1 MSSLSTP
8 ATSGPEPIL
17 LLLDPMARQTDGE
30 SVRIAKDVLCGG
42 TDVKVA
48 YPESPSELDRVL
60 SHRGRRRP
68 VVIGS
73 DLALQRVLQALHRHR
88 ELGADPV
95 GMVPVGRAEDLATA
109 RALGVPGEPVRAA
122 RAVLTGAPRTF
133 DLLVDDGGGVALAGV
148 RITGAGARRMGG
160 RSGGWRS
167 LWAKLAAAEQGNAL
181 TAEAVDHSPRVRV
194 EADGRLLADVHRP
207 VRLVQLSL
215 RCGRGVAGAVTGDGD
230 GGPIGAADGTEDGG
244 AINGPNGAINGVSG
258 VGGGGKGAA
267 HAPADG
273 AGVLE
278 VVVRASGALVRA
290 RAASV
295 SVVGRGFGYEADG
308 HQVGPVRAR
317 TWTVHP
323 GSWGLLLPAA

>member
-8 ATSGPEPIL
+8 ATGGPEPLL
-17 LLLDPMARQTDGE
+17 LLLDPVARQTDGE

-42 TDVKVA
+42 ADVKVV

-73 DLALQRVLQALHRHR
+73 DLALQRVLQALHRQR
-88 ELGADPV
+88 ELGTEPV
-95 GMVPVGRAEDLATA
+95 GMVPVGRAEELAAA

-122 RAVLTGAPRTF
+122 RAVLSGAPRRL
-133 DLLVDDGGGVALAGV
+133 DLLVDDGGGVALGGV
-148 RITGAGARRMGG
+148 RITGGGG
-160 RSGGWRS
+160 RRTVGRTSGWRS
-167 LWAKLAAAEQGNAL
+167 LWAKLAAAEQANAL
-181 TAEAVDHSPRVRV
+181 TPDGADHSPRVRV

-207 VRLVQLSL
+207 VRLVQVTLPS
-215 RCGRGVAGAVTGDGD
+215 GAS
-230 GGPIGAADGTEDGG
+230 DGTGEME
-244 AINGPNGAINGVSG
+244 I
-258 VGGGGKGAA
+258 
-267 HAPADG
+267 
-273 AGVLE
+273 
-278 VVVRASGALVRA
+278 VVRASGALVRA

-308 HQVGPVRAR
+308 HPVGPVRAR

>member
-8 ATSGPEPIL
+8 GTGGPEPLL
-17 LLLDPMARQTDGE
+17 LLLDPAARQTDGE

-42 TDVKVA
+42 ADVKVA
-48 YPESPSELDRVL
+48 YPESPSELDRML

-73 DLALQRVLQALHRHR
+73 DLALQRVLQALHRQR

-95 GMVPVGRAEDLATA
+95 GMVPVGRAEELATA

-122 RAVLTGAPRTF
+122 RAVLSGAPRTF
-133 DLLVDDGGGVALAGV
+133 DLLVDDGGGVALGGV
-148 RITGAGARRMGG
+148 RITGGARRQVG
-160 RSGGWRS
+160 RTGGWRS
-167 LWAKLAAAEQGNAL
+167 LWAKLAAAEQANAL
-181 TAEAVDHSPRVRV
+181 TPETADHSPRVRV

-207 VRLVQLSL
+207 VRLVQLTL
-215 RCGRGVAGAVTGDGD
+215 QGAGRTD
-230 GGPIGAADGTEDGG
+230 
-244 AINGPNGAINGVSG
+244 
-258 VGGGGKGAA
+258 
-267 HAPADG
+267 PAG

-278 VVVRASGALVRA
+278 VVVSAPGALVRA

-308 HQVGPVRAR
+308 HAVGPVRAR

-323 GSWGLLLPAA
+323 GAWGLLLPSARERPLNPG

>member
-17 LLLDPMARQTDGE
+17 LLLDPVARRTDGE

-42 TDVKVA
+42 TDVKVV
-48 YPESPSELDRVL
+48 YPESASELDRVL

-95 GMVPVGRAEDLATA
+95 GMVPVGRAEELATA

-122 RAVLTGAPRTF
+122 RAVLSGAPRTF
-133 DLLVDDGGGVALAGV
+133 DLLVDDGGGVALGGV
-148 RITGAGARRMGG
+148 RITGGATRRLVG
-160 RSGGWRS
+160 RAGGWRS
-167 LWAKLAAAEQGNAL
+167 LWAKLAAAEQANAL
-181 TAEAVDHSPRVRV
+181 APEAADHSPRVRV

-207 VRLVQLSL
+207 VRLVELSL
-215 RCGRGVAGAVTGDGD
+215 PGGGDG
-230 GGPIGAADGTEDGG
+230 
-244 AINGPNGAINGVSG
+244 V
-258 VGGGGKGAA
+258 VGGTVGGT
-267 HAPADG
+267 
-273 AGVLE
+273 GVLE
-278 VVVRASGALVRA
+278 VVVRASGALVRV

-308 HQVGPVRAR
+308 HPVGPVRAR

>member
-8 ATSGPEPIL
+8 GTGGPEPLL
-17 LLLDPMARQTDGE
+17 LLLDPAARQADGE

-42 TDVKVA
+42 ADVKVA
-48 YPESPSELDRVL
+48 YPESPSELDRML

-73 DLALQRVLQALHRHR
+73 DLALQRVLQALHRQR

-95 GMVPVGRAEDLATA
+95 GMVPVGRAEELATA

-122 RAVLTGAPRTF
+122 RAVLSGAPRTF
-133 DLLVDDGGGVALAGV
+133 DLLVDDGGGVALGGV
-148 RITGAGARRMGG
+148 RITGGGARRPVG
-160 RSGGWRS
+160 RTGGWRS
-167 LWAKLAAAEQGNAL
+167 LWAKLAAAEQANAL
-181 TAEAVDHSPRVRV
+181 IPETADHSPRVRV

-207 VRLVQLSL
+207 VRLVQLTL
-215 RCGRGVAGAVTGDGD
+215 QGAGRTD
-230 GGPIGAADGTEDGG
+230 
-244 AINGPNGAINGVSG
+244 
-258 VGGGGKGAA
+258 
-267 HAPADG
+267 PAG

-278 VVVRASGALVRA
+278 VVVSAPGALVRA

-308 HQVGPVRAR
+308 HAVGPVRAR

-323 GSWGLLLPAA
+323 GAWGLLLPAA

>member
-8 ATSGPEPIL
+8 GTGGPEPLL
-17 LLLDPMARQTDGE
+17 LLLDPAARQTDGE

-42 TDVKVA
+42 ADVKVA
-48 YPESPSELDRVL
+48 YPESPSELDRML

-73 DLALQRVLQALHRHR
+73 DLALQRVLQALHRQR

-95 GMVPVGRAEDLATA
+95 GMVPVGRAEELATA

-122 RAVLTGAPRTF
+122 RAVLSGAPRTF
-133 DLLVDDGGGVALAGV
+133 DLLVDDGGGVALGGV
-148 RITGAGARRMGG
+148 RITGGARRQVG
-160 RSGGWRS
+160 RTGGWRS
-167 LWAKLAAAEQGNAL
+167 LWAKLAAAEQANAL
-181 TAEAVDHSPRVRV
+181 TPETADHSPRVRV

-207 VRLVQLSL
+207 VRLVQLTL
-215 RCGRGVAGAVTGDGD
+215 QGAGRTD
-230 GGPIGAADGTEDGG
+230 
-244 AINGPNGAINGVSG
+244 
-258 VGGGGKGAA
+258 
-267 HAPADG
+267 PAG

-278 VVVRASGALVRA
+278 VVVSAPGALVRA

-308 HQVGPVRAR
+308 HAVGPVRAR

-323 GSWGLLLPAA
+323 GAWGLLLPAA

>member
-8 ATSGPEPIL
+8 GTGGPEPLL
-17 LLLDPMARQTDGE
+17 LLLDPVARQTDGE

-42 TDVKVA
+42 ADVKVA

-73 DLALQRVLQALHRHR
+73 DLALQRVLQALHRQR
-88 ELGADPV
+88 ELGTEPV
-95 GMVPVGRAEDLATA
+95 GMVPVGRAAELATA

-122 RAVLTGAPRTF
+122 RAVLSGAPRRL
-133 DLLVDDGGGVALAGV
+133 DLLVDDGGGVALGGV
-148 RITGAGARRMGG
+148 RITGGGSHRLG
-160 RSGGWRS
+160 RSSGWRS
-167 LWAKLAAAEQGNAL
+167 LWAKLAAAEQANAL
-181 TAEAVDHSPRVRV
+181 TPEAVDHSSRVRV

-207 VRLVQLSL
+207 VRLVQVTLPS
-215 RCGRGVAGAVTGDGD
+215 GVS
-230 GGPIGAADGTEDGG
+230 DGTGEMD
-244 AINGPNGAINGVSG
+244 
-258 VGGGGKGAA
+258 
-267 HAPADG
+267 
-273 AGVLE
+273 

-308 HQVGPVRAR
+308 HPVGPVRAR

-323 GSWGLLLPAA
+323 GAWGLLLPAA

>member
-8 ATSGPEPIL
+8 ATGGPEPLL
-17 LLLDPMARQTDGE
+17 LLLDPVARQTDGE

-42 TDVKVA
+42 ADVKVA
-48 YPESPSELDRVL
+48 YPESTSELDRVL

-73 DLALQRVLQALHRHR
+73 DLALQRVLQALHRQR

-95 GMVPVGRAEDLATA
+95 GMVPVGRSEELAAA
-109 RALGVPGEPVRAA
+109 RALGVPGEPVPAA
-122 RAVLTGAPRTF
+122 RAVLSGAPRKL
-133 DLLVDDGGGVALAGV
+133 DLLVDDGGGVALGGV
-148 RITGAGARRMGG
+148 RISGAGGRRLIG
-160 RSGGWRS
+160 RPGGWRS

-181 TAEAVDHSPRVRV
+181 TFEATEQSSRIRV

-207 VRLVQLSL
+207 IRLVQVSL
-215 RCGRGVAGAVTGDGD
+215 PSGVS
-230 GGPIGAADGTEDGG
+230 DGT
-244 AINGPNGAINGVSG
+244 GVM
-258 VGGGGKGAA
+258 
-267 HAPADG
+267 
-273 AGVLE
+273 E

-308 HQVGPVRAR
+308 HPVGPVRAR

-323 GSWGLLLPAA
+323 GAWGLLLPAA

>member
-8 ATSGPEPIL
+8 GTGGPEPLL
-17 LLLDPMARQTDGE
+17 LLLDPAARQTDGE

-42 TDVKVA
+42 ADVKVA
-48 YPESPSELDRVL
+48 YPESPSELDRML

-73 DLALQRVLQALHRHR
+73 DLALQRVLQALHRQR

-95 GMVPVGRAEDLATA
+95 GMVPVGRAEELATA

-122 RAVLTGAPRTF
+122 RAVLSGAPRTF
-133 DLLVDDGGGVALAGV
+133 DLLVDDGGGVALGGV
-148 RITGAGARRMGG
+148 RITGGARRQVG
-160 RSGGWRS
+160 RTGGWRS
-167 LWAKLAAAEQGNAL
+167 LWAKLAAAEQANAL
-181 TAEAVDHSPRVRV
+181 TPETADHNPRVRV

-207 VRLVQLSL
+207 VRLVQLTL
-215 RCGRGVAGAVTGDGD
+215 QGAGRSD
-230 GGPIGAADGTEDGG
+230 
-244 AINGPNGAINGVSG
+244 
-258 VGGGGKGAA
+258 
-267 HAPADG
+267 PAG

-278 VVVRASGALVRA
+278 VVVSAPGALVRA

-308 HQVGPVRAR
+308 HAVGPVRAR

-323 GSWGLLLPAA
+323 GAWGLLLPAA

>member
-8 ATSGPEPIL
+8 GTGGPEPLL
-17 LLLDPMARQTDGE
+17 LLLDPVARQTDGE

-42 TDVKVA
+42 ADVKVA
-48 YPESPSELDRVL
+48 YPENPTELDRML

-73 DLALQRVLQALHRHR
+73 DLALQRVLQALHRQR

-95 GMVPVGRAEDLATA
+95 GMVPVGRAEELATA

-122 RAVLTGAPRTF
+122 RAVLSGAPRTF
-133 DLLVDDGGGVALAGV
+133 DLLVDDGGGVALGGV
-148 RITGAGARRMGG
+148 RITGGGARRPGG
-160 RSGGWRS
+160 RPGGWRS
-167 LWAKLAAAEQGNAL
+167 LWAKLAAAEQANAL
-181 TAEAVDHSPRVRV
+181 TSDAVDHSPRVRV

-207 VRLVQLSL
+207 VRLVELTL
-215 RCGRGVAGAVTGDGD
+215 TGAGG
-230 GGPIGAADGTEDGG
+230 
-244 AINGPNGAINGVSG
+244 SG
-258 VGGGGKGAA
+258 E
-267 HAPADG
+267 DG

-308 HQVGPVRAR
+308 HPVGPVRAR

-323 GSWGLLLPAA
+323 DAWGLLLPAA

>member
-8 ATSGPEPIL
+8 ATGGPEPLL
-17 LLLDPMARQTDGE
+17 LLLDSAARQTDGE

-42 TDVKVA
+42 ADVKVV

-73 DLALQRVLQALHRHR
+73 DLALQRVLQALYRQR

-95 GMVPVGRAEDLATA
+95 GMVPVGRSEELAAA

-122 RAVLTGAPRTF
+122 RAVLSGASRKF
-133 DLLVDDGGGVALAGV
+133 DLLVDDGGGVALGGV
-148 RITGAGARRMGG
+148 RITGAGARRPGG
-160 RSGGWRS
+160 RTGGWRS
-167 LWAKLAAAEQGNAL
+167 LWAKLAAAEQANAL
-181 TAEAVDHSPRVRV
+181 TADGRPSAEHHPRIRV

-207 VRLVQLSL
+207 VRLVQ
-215 RCGRGVAGAVTGDGD
+215 VTLPGGESD
-230 GGPIGAADGTEDGG
+230 GG
-244 AINGPNGAINGVSG
+244 
-258 VGGGGKGAA
+258 
-267 HAPADG
+267 
-273 AGVLE
+273 GVLE
-278 VVVRASGALVRA
+278 VVVRAPGALVRA

-308 HQVGPVRAR
+308 HPVGPVRAR
-317 TWTVHP
+317 TWTAHP
-323 GSWGLLLPAA
+323 GAWGLLLPAA

>member
-8 ATSGPEPIL
+8 ATGGPEPLL
-17 LLLDPMARQTDGE
+17 LLLDPVARQTDGE

-42 TDVKVA
+42 ADVKVA
-48 YPESPSELDRVL
+48 LPETPSELDRVL

-73 DLALQRVLQALHRHR
+73 DLALQRVLQALHRQR
-88 ELGADPV
+88 ELGDEAV
-95 GMVPVGRAEDLATA
+95 GMVPVGRSEELLAA

-122 RAVLTGAPRTF
+122 RAVLSGAPRRL
-133 DLLVDDGGGVALAGV
+133 DLLVDDGGGVALGGV
-148 RITGAGARRMGG
+148 RITGGAARRPLG

-167 LWAKLAAAEQGNAL
+167 LWAKLAAAEQANAL
-181 TAEAVDHSPRVRV
+181 TPDGADHGSRVRV

-207 VRLVQLSL
+207 VRLVQVRLP
-215 RCGRGVAGAVTGDGD
+215 TGGS
-230 GGPIGAADGTEDGG
+230 DGTGEM
-244 AINGPNGAINGVSG
+244 
-258 VGGGGKGAA
+258 
-267 HAPADG
+267 
-273 AGVLE
+273 E
-278 VVVRASGALVRA
+278 VVVAAAGALVRA

-308 HQVGPVRAR
+308 HPVGPVRAR

-323 GSWGLLLPAA
+323 GAWGLLLPAA

>member
-8 ATSGPEPIL
+8 GTGGPEPLL
-17 LLLDPMARQTDGE
+17 LLLDPAARQTDGE

-42 TDVKVA
+42 ADVKVA
-48 YPESPSELDRVL
+48 YPESPSELDRML

-73 DLALQRVLQALHRHR
+73 DLALQRVLQALHRQR

-95 GMVPVGRAEDLATA
+95 GMVPVGRAEELATA

-122 RAVLTGAPRTF
+122 RAVLSGAPRTF
-133 DLLVDDGGGVALAGV
+133 DLLVDDGGGVALGGV
-148 RITGAGARRMGG
+148 RITGGARRQVG
-160 RSGGWRS
+160 RTGGWRS
-167 LWAKLAAAEQGNAL
+167 LWAKLAAAEQANAL
-181 TAEAVDHSPRVRV
+181 TPETADHSPRVRV

-207 VRLVQLSL
+207 VRLVQLTL
-215 RCGRGVAGAVTGDGD
+215 QGAGRSD
-230 GGPIGAADGTEDGG
+230 
-244 AINGPNGAINGVSG
+244 
-258 VGGGGKGAA
+258 
-267 HAPADG
+267 PAG

-278 VVVRASGALVRA
+278 VVVSAPGALVRA

-308 HQVGPVRAR
+308 HAVGPVRAR

-323 GSWGLLLPAA
+323 GAWGLLLPAA

>member
-8 ATSGPEPIL
+8 GTGGPEPLL
-17 LLLDPMARQTDGE
+17 LLLDPAARQTDGE

-42 TDVKVA
+42 ADVKVA
-48 YPESPSELDRVL
+48 YPESPSELDRML

-73 DLALQRVLQALHRHR
+73 DLALQRVLQALHRQR

-95 GMVPVGRAEDLATA
+95 GMVPVGRAEELATA

-122 RAVLTGAPRTF
+122 RAVLSGAPRTF
-133 DLLVDDGGGVALAGV
+133 DLLVDDGGGVALGGV
-148 RITGAGARRMGG
+148 RITGGARRQVG
-160 RSGGWRS
+160 RTGGWRS
-167 LWAKLAAAEQGNAL
+167 LWAKLAAAEQANAVTPE
-181 TAEAVDHSPRVRV
+181 TADHSPRVRV

-207 VRLVQLSL
+207 VRLVQLTL
-215 RCGRGVAGAVTGDGD
+215 QGTGRTD
-230 GGPIGAADGTEDGG
+230 
-244 AINGPNGAINGVSG
+244 
-258 VGGGGKGAA
+258 
-267 HAPADG
+267 PAG

-278 VVVRASGALVRA
+278 VVVSAPGALVRA

-308 HQVGPVRAR
+308 HAVGPVRAR

-323 GSWGLLLPAA
+323 GAWGLLLPSARERPLNPG